1 MSETFQ
7 CPKCGSQ
14 DTYMANKTIM
24 GGIGGIY
31 GNRSKNVMRPFCRSC
46 DIEALSIR
54 TIEKANKPKA
64 TRQLKPVEAFS
75 SAGLLLVGVAFS
87 YLGSTEMM
95 LIGLGFAVAGA
106 LLAVFF
112 LFKKRDQ

>member
-14 DTYMANKTIM
+14 ETYMANKTII

-54 TIEKANKPKA
+54 TIEKANNPKN
-64 TRQLKPVEAFS
+64 TFILKPGEAFL
-75 SAGLLLVGVAFS
+75 SAGLLLVGVALS
-87 YLGSTEMM
+87 YSENTVMM
-95 LIGLGFAVAGA
+95 LVGLGFTGVGA
-106 LLAVFF
+106 ILAAFF
-112 LFKKRDQ
+112 LFRKKD